1 MGDVWKSPPSCTSLI
16 LEYNWGMDMEFPHES
31 VSEQLFAQPSA
42 PQWTEALVIIQEPG
56 N

>member
-1 MGDVWKSPPSCTSLI
+1 
-16 LEYNWGMDMEFPHES
+16 MDTEIQHES

-42 PQWTEALVIIQEPG
+42 PQYTEALVIIQEPG